1 MRYLDEIARDSQP
14 VKIGAVVTETPP
26 SKAALWT
33 GYVISAIPVIFMTL
47 GGLFFLFFAP
57 EKVSE
62 GMIKY
67 GYPASAARPILI
79 AEILCGLIYAIPQT
93 ATLGAVLLTA
103 YLGGAVATHVH
114 AGEPFFFPIIF
125 AAFVWLGLWLRDAR
139 LRSLLPLRKV

>member
-1 MRYLDEIARDSQP
+1 M
-14 VKIGAVVTETPP
+14 
-26 SKAALWT
+26 LWT
-33 GYVISAIPVIFMTL
+33 GRVISAIPVLFMTI
-47 GGLFFLFFAP
+47 GGLFFLFFAS

-67 GYPASAARPILI
+67 GYPANAAKPILI

-93 ATLGAVLLTA
+93 ATLGAVLLTG

-125 AAFVWLGLWLRDAR
+125 AMLAWLGLWLRDAR
-139 LRSLLPLRKV
+139 LRPLLPLRKV